1 MTTLIIW
8 KITSHNIRIAQ
19 IQIMKIIHFSP
30 YDEYIIAVYCACN
43 LQTSN
48 LTYLGGTYD
57 ILNTRLV
64 IQRIGRNLH
73 NVIYISYLV
82 LIFLPL

>member
-1 MTTLIIW
+1 MTTLVIW
-8 KITSHNIRIAQ
+8 KITSHYLCITQ
-19 IQIMKIIHFSP
+19 IQIMKVEHFRSNN
-30 YDEYIIAVYCACN
+30 EYIIAVYSTCN
-43 LQTSN
+43 LQASN

-64 IQRIGRNLH
+64 VQRIGRDLH